1 MLLGTDCHFP
11 DRGGTFCDVWAS
23 APGRADIVLKLLSE
37 DPENYRD
44 APTEGVRRALEIF
57 AGLKVPKDKP
67 INGRSI
73 EWIRVG
79 TTGATKQV

>member
-1 MLLGTDCHFP
+1 LLLGTDCHFP

-57 AGLKVPKDKP
+57 AGLEVPKDKS
-67 INGRSI
+67 IDGSSI

-79 TTGATKQV
+79 TAVATK